1 MFRMHLSHH
10 PYFLLQAIQVIIKM
24 AVANG
29 VRRVIVGQRGL
40 LSTPAVSAI
49 IREKGPD
56 WQKAYGAFILTA
68 SHNPGEITSMCWTVV
83 RCVVLLSG
91 IYC

>member
-1 MFRMHLSHH
+1 
-10 PYFLLQAIQVIIKM
+10 M

-68 SHNPGEITSMCWTVV
+68 SHNPGELDGSVGLWCGV
-83 RCVVLLSG
+83 
-91 IYC
+91 

>member
-1 MFRMHLSHH
+1 
-10 PYFLLQAIQVIIKM
+10 M

-68 SHNPGEITSMCWTVV
+68 SHNPGELCG
-83 RCVVLLSG
+83 L
-91 IYC
+91 

>member
-1 MFRMHLSHH
+1 VLYATALLSTKHLYHTSSDHSHS
-10 PYFLLQAIQVIIKM
+10 YLQAIQVIIKM

-68 SHNPGEITSMCWTVV
+68 SHNPGASCG
-83 RCVVLLSG
+83 L
-91 IYC
+91 